1 MQISGTSR
9 ASFFPEVGAVR
20 TPAEVR
26 FFSLVTALFLV
37 SLAACNKPQDQ
48 SAQNQPVQNQPADVS
63 NGDPANGN
71 LASANQADYQ
81 QPAPVAAPAPQDYA
95 PAPGDS
101 DNSQYYDQN
110 SSYDQPIQASEPPP
124 PLPDYNQPPAP
135 GDDYVWTPGYWSYA
149 NAGYYWV
156 PGAWVLA
163 PYVGALWTPP
173 WWGYDSGDY
182 HWHSGYWG
190 PHIGYY
196 GGINY
201 GFGYTGRGYYG
212 AYWNHGRL
220 DCTTIR
226 CRTTAAIASVTTA
239 GVEELRRGPRHRSRP
254 WCMILGCRQSP
265 PRFNICVKLPPIV
278 RNLRLQAVER
288 SQRRW

>member
-1 MQISGTSR
+1 MS
-9 ASFFPEVGAVR
+9 
-20 TPAEVR
+20 TPAEVKCL
-26 FFSLVTALFLV
+26 SLVSALFLV
-37 SLAACNKPQDQ
+37 ILAACNKPQDQ

-71 LASANQADYQ
+71 LAPATQADYQ
-81 QPAPVAAPAPQDYA
+81 QPAPVGSRAPQSYA
-95 PAPGDS
+95 PPPG
-101 DNSQYYDQN
+101 NPYSQDYDQS

-124 PLPDYNQPPAP
+124 PLPDYSQPPAP
-135 GDDYVWTPGYWSYA
+135 GDDYIWTPGYWSYA

-156 PGAWVLA
+156 PGAWIVA

-173 WWGYDSGDY
+173 WWGYDNGDY

-212 AYWNHGRL
+212 AYWDHGRL
-220 DCTTIR
+220 DYNRAVTNVDTTR
-226 CRTTAAIASVTTA
+226 
-239 GVEELRRGPRHRSRP
+239 
-254 WCMILGCRQSP
+254 
-265 PRFNICVKLPPIV
+265 
-278 RNLRLQAVER
+278 R
-288 SQRRW
+288 SQRLQLSGAEQSRQSRQLQRRARRNRGAAHPAGAGRGA